1 MRVILDANVIIA
13 AAASRGLCE
22 AVMELCLERHELILC
37 EDILREVEE
46 KLRSKLKVPAPIIAD
61 YLRVLRSNAHVL
73 EPETVDPGVC
83 RDPGDLMVL
92 GLVAPG
98 RAEAIITG
106 DNDLLVIGEFRQAQ
120 VLSPRAFWDHN
131 AHPA

>member
-13 AAASRGLCE
+13 AAATRGLCE

-46 KLRSKLKVPAPIIAD
+46 KLRSKLKVPAPIVAD

-73 EPETVDPGVC
+73 EPERVDPGVC

-98 RAEAIITG
+98 RAEAIVTG
-106 DNDLLVIGEFRQAQ
+106 DNDLLVIEEFRQARI
-120 VLSPRAFWDHN
+120 LSPRGFWDHN
-131 AHPA
+131 AKPE